1 MFKTSALSKSHC
13 MRILLGILQVSAKY
27 TMTDGSVTTES
38 LILELIPKSLKVQF
52 TYTHD
57 YCMKILNHFN
67 RTN

>member
-1 MFKTSALSKSHC
+1 
-13 MRILLGILQVSAKY
+13 
-27 TMTDGSVTTES
+27 MTDGSVTTES

-57 YCMKILNHFN
+57 YCIKILNHFN